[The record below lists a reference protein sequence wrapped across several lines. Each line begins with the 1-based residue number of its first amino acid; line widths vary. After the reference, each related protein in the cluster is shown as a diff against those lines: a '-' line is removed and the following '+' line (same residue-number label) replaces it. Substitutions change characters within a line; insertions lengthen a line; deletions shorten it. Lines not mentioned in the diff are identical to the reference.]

1 MNTPR
6 IALVYDRANTKYGG
20 AEHVLTAL
28 HQIFPEAPLFTSVYD
43 PEQAEW
49 AASFKVF
56 SSIVQKLPFA
66 KNNHRHYV
74 GIMPLAFE
82 AFNLD
87 AYDIVISVTS
97 AEAKGVLTKPHQLH
111 LCYLLTPTRYLWS
124 HPDDYKQSWPIELLK
139 KPIFRYLKWW
149 DEAAALRPD
158 IYLPISE
165 RVADRCKTYYR
176 RDTSEVIYPPISVSD
191 NDLDPEPLPELLKT
205 HGIEAGKYY
214 LVVARLVG
222 YKKVDLAVKAAA
234 ELRRPLVIIGD
245 GPEYRNYVKRIA
257 EYIPQPKIVL
267 IRSVHSSG
275 LAAYYKNCLAFLAPG
290 EEDFGIAA
298 LEANAYG
305 KPSILNH
312 KSGAAEISPD
322 KVASVHLQHVTL
334 EDLKQAMLFTEKHAW
349 KPRIIRSVVTTYDT
363 KHFQERFLKYL
374 NKTWLTFSTQKTNR
388 RKDIYGR

>member
-1 MNTPR
+1 MKTTPR

-49 AASFKVF
+49 AKPFQVF
-56 SSIVQKLPFA
+56 SSLVQKLPFA
-66 KNNHRHYV
+66 KDNHRHYV
-74 GIMPLAFE
+74 GFMPLAFE

-87 AYDIVISVTS
+87 EYDIVISVTS

-124 HPDDYKQSWPIELLK
+124 HRDDYKQAWPIEILK
-139 KPIFRYLKWW
+139 KPIFSYLKWW

-158 IYLPISE
+158 IYLPISK
-165 RVADRCKTYYR
+165 RVAERCKTYYQ
-176 RDTSEVIYPPISVSD
+176 RDTAKVIYPPVCTSET
-191 NDLDPEPLPELLKT
+191 DLNPEPLPELLKAHDIT
-205 HGIEAGKYY
+205 AGSYF

-222 YKKVDLAVKAAA
+222 YKKVDLAIKAAA
-234 ELRRPLVIIGD
+234 ELQRPLVIIGD
-245 GPEYRNYVKRIA
+245 GPEYTNYINRIA
-257 EYIPQPKIVL
+257 EYIPQPKVVL
-267 IRSVHSSG
+267 IRSVHSSE

-298 LEANAYG
+298 LEANAHG
-305 KPSILNH
+305 KPSILHH

-322 KVASVHLQHVTL
+322 KVASVHLQHLTL

-349 KPRIIRSVVTTYDT
+349 KPKEIRNIVTMYDT
-363 KHFQERFLKYL
+363 QRFQERFSKYVSSA
-374 NKTWLTFSTQKTNR
+374 WETFTTQKASP
-388 RKDIYGR
+388 K